1 MSSNVLRDI
10 CYSSLHIMPHT
21 HTHTHIHQPL
31 THTHHHHHTH
41 TQWSTV
47 LFEGPVLKLY
57 ELFEDIFVKMK
68 GSTTQGPAE
77 TGSEPQVSIPASS
90 PALPIISAI
99 RLRLLLLKPEEKLH
113 RLELGG
119 TLEPDDVKLMFCE
132 AMRRLSL
139 QKWPHK
145 DYV

>member
-1 MSSNVLRDI
+1 
-10 CYSSLHIMPHT
+10 MPHT
-21 HTHTHIHQPL
+21 HTHTHTPTTY
-31 THTHHHHHTH
+31 THTHTPPPPPPHTH

-77 TGSEPQVSIPASS
+77 AGSEPQVSIPASS

>member
-1 MSSNVLRDI
+1 M
-10 CYSSLHIMPHT
+10 
-21 HTHTHIHQPL
+21 
-31 THTHHHHHTH
+31 
-41 TQWSTV
+41 QWSTIS
-47 LFEGPVLKLY
+47 FEGPVLKLY
-57 ELFEDIFVKMK
+57 ELFEEIFVKMK
-68 GSTTQGPAE
+68 GSSQASAE
-77 TGSEPQVSIPASS
+77 PGSEPQTSVYVGS

-99 RLRLLLLKPEEKLH
+99 RLRLLLLKPDEKLH

-119 TLEPDDVKLMFCE
+119 SLDPDDVKLMYSE